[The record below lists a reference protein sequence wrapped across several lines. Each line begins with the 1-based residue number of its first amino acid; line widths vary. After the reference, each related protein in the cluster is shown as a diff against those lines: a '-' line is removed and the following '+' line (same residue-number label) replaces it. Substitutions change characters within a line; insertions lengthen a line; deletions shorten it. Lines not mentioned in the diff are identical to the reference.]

1 MAKKNF
7 TQKDAESVDTVE
19 ALRNEQ
25 RAEQKKE
32 AKKQKTVT
40 PKVNPDTPECRFTAR
55 FNEKE
60 WEYLTEYH
68 WQKRIAITDILRR
81 LVQEDMKKH
90 PEIMETVD
98 ELNAKNPSKSLM

>member
-7 TQKDAESVDTVE
+7 TQKDAESVDIVE
-19 ALRNEQ
+19 AIRDEQ
-25 RAEQKKE
+25 RAEQTAEKKE
-32 AKKQKTVT
+32 K
-40 PKVNPDTPECRFTAR
+40 DTPTERFTAR
-55 FNEKE
+55 FNKE
-60 WEYLTEYH
+60 EWQYLTEYH
-68 WQKRIAITDILRR
+68 WQKRVTITDIIRR

>member
-7 TQKDAESVDTVE
+7 TQKDAESVDIVK
-19 ALRNEQ
+19 AIRDEQ
-25 RAEQKKE
+25 RAEQTAEKKE
-32 AKKQKTVT
+32 K
-40 PKVNPDTPECRFTAR
+40 DTPTERFTAR
-55 FNEKE
+55 FNKE
-60 WEYLTEYH
+60 EWAYLTEYH
-68 WQKRIAITDILRR
+68 WQKRVTITDIIRR

>member
-7 TQKDAESVDTVE
+7 TQKDAESVDIVE
-19 ALRNEQ
+19 AIRDEQ
-25 RAEQKKE
+25 RAEKKE
-32 AKKQKTVT
+32 K
-40 PKVNPDTPECRFTAR
+40 DTPTERFTAR
-55 FNEKE
+55 FNKE
-60 WEYLTEYH
+60 EWAYLTEYH
-68 WQKRIAITDILRR
+68 WQKRVTITDIIRR